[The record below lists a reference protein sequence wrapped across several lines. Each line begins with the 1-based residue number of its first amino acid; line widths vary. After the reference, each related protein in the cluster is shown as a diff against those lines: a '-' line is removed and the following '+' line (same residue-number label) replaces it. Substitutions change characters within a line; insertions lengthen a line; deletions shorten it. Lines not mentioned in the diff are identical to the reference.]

1 MAVKMD
7 CQTAASAAVP
17 CDWEV
22 RPLSELISIA
32 HGYAFA
38 SAYFK
43 ESGPYRLTTP
53 GHFFEHGGFRDIGDK
68 QKFYDGP
75 VPAGFVLAEG
85 DLIVAM
91 TEQADGLL
99 GSTAVIPYDGIYLH
113 NQRLGRVA
121 KRRDDVCL
129 EYLFYVFNT
138 PAFRESV
145 RTTAAGTK
153 VKHTSPAK
161 LLAIRIPIP
170 PLLEQ
175 QAIARAL
182 SDADHLIQSLE
193 RMIGKKRAL
202 KQAAMQ
208 QLLTGQTR
216 LPGFTGE
223 WTDKRLSE
231 LTDCTAGGTPSTRRP
246 DFWGGTIRWM
256 SSGDLHMKRVYEVPG
271 RITDSGL
278 INSSAKMLPERC
290 VLIGLA
296 GQGKTR
302 GTVAIN
308 YVPLSTN
315 QSIAAIFPSKLIEPD
330 FLFHN
335 LDSRYEELREL
346 SAGDGGRGGLNLRLI
361 RSLALSLPPAAEQA
375 AIAEVL
381 SDMDAEITA
390 LEARLAKTRD
400 IKQGMMQELLT
411 GRTRLV

>member
-43 ESGPYRLTTP
+43 ESGTYRLTTP

-170 PLLEQ
+170 PPLEQ
-175 QAIARAL
+175 QAIAESL
-182 SDADHLIQSLE
+182 SDVDELIQSIE
-193 RMIGKKRAL
+193 RLIAKKRDL

-216 LPGFTGE
+216 LPGFSGE
-223 WTDKRLSE
+223 WEVTRLGAVSE
-231 LTDCTAGGTPSTRRP
+231 ISMGRTPSRRNP
-246 DFWGGTIRWM
+246 AFWG
-256 SSGDLHMKRVYEVPG
+256 
-271 RITDSGL
+271 
-278 INSSAKMLPERC
+278 
-290 VLIGLA
+290 
-296 GQGKTR
+296 R
-302 GTVAIN
+302 GYTW
-308 YVPLSTN
+308 L
-315 QSIAAIFPSKLIEPD
+315 SIADLQSKIVSE
-330 FLFHN
+330 
-335 LDSRYEELREL
+335 SKEE
-346 SAGDGGRGGLNLRLI
+346 I
-361 RSLALSLPPAAEQA
+361 TSLAASTLTIIPKGTLLMSFKLSIGRLCFAGRDLFTNEAICSFNKVQANPEFLYYALTRTEFSLYGKQAVKGYTLNKEALNNVAVRLPSPDEQA

-381 SDMDAEITA
+381 SDMDAEIDT

-400 IKQGMMQELLT
+400 LKQGMMQELLT